1 MKLSKKISAV
11 VLALILVISML
22 LMASCGSDN
31 SSQPSGGGQNDQQN
45 SQQNNETQ
53 DDADS
58 VPDAAGN
65 EAEGTDYTFEA
76 ELTEL
81 DGLEG
86 LGVSGSPTG
95 AGLASESS
103 KASNEFYVGN
113 LGVDSPITFK
123 ITSDQAATA
132 TLKICVGTNVL
143 GTCSWDPTSFKVT
156 VNGTAVQY
164 DAFTTEPGSDT
175 SDQQNFKVKNL
186 GEIQLQEGENEIVF
200 VAGDNTYRS
209 NMPSAPSI
217 DYIRI
222 TTTAALTMEEHPENI
237 E

>member
-1 MKLSKKISAV
+1 MKSTKKISAV
-11 VLALILVISML
+11 VLALILAVSML
-22 LMASCGSDN
+22 VMASCGSDN
-31 SSQPSGGGQNDQQN
+31 SSQPSGSGQNDQQN
-45 SQQNNETQ
+45 SQQDNETQ
-53 DDADS
+53 DEA
-58 VPDAAGN
+58 DAAP

-103 KASNEFYVGN
+103 KASNGFYVGN

-143 GTCSWDPTSFKVT
+143 GPRSWDPTSFKVT

-164 DAFTTEPGSDT
+164 DAFNTEPGTDT

-222 TTTAALTMEEHPENI
+222 TTTASLTMEEHPENI